1 MGTAKMGTVVRLLEP
16 VARGR
21 HAEGDVPAGPGASF
35 ARMVALTPW
44 WWPAVLAFEFW
55 SRLLTA
61 HAAALHCPQA
71 GEASPGHAEIAGEPH
86 ALAAGKVVPMAEFKA
101 RRVSS

>member
-1 MGTAKMGTVVRLLEP
+1 MGTVVRLLEP

-21 HAEGDVPAGPGASF
+21 QADGGEPAGPGVSLPWT
-35 ARMVALTPW
+35 VALTP

-61 HAAALHCPQA
+61 HAAALHCLQA
-71 GEASPGHAEIAGEPH
+71 GEASPGHAETAGEPH

>member
-1 MGTAKMGTVVRLLEP
+1 MGTVIRLLEP

-21 HAEGDVPAGPGASF
+21 HAEGGVS
-35 ARMVALTPW
+35 ARLGVSLPWMVALSPW
-44 WWPAVLAFEFW
+44 WPTVLAFEFW

-61 HAAALHCPQA
+61 HAAALHGSQA
-71 GEASPGHAEIAGEPH
+71 GEAKTGHEEIARERP
-86 ALAAGKVVPMAEFKA
+86 ALAVGKVVPMAEFKA

>member
-1 MGTAKMGTVVRLLEP
+1 MGTVIRLLEP

-21 HAEGDVPAGPGASF
+21 HADGGVPAGPDVSF
-35 ARMVALTPW
+35 AWMVALTP

-61 HAAALHCPQA
+61 HAAALHCSQA
-71 GEASPGHAEIAGEPH
+71 GEVSPGHAATARERQAS
-86 ALAAGKVVPMAEFKA
+86 AAGKVVQMTEFKA
-101 RRVSS
+101 RRVS

>member
-21 HAEGDVPAGPGASF
+21 HADGGVPAGPG
-35 ARMVALTPW
+35 VATLTP

-55 SRLLTA
+55 SRLLAADATA
-61 HAAALHCPQA
+61 WHCSQA
-71 GEASPGHAEIAGEPH
+71 GEASPGHAEIAGERH
-86 ALAAGKVVPMAEFKA
+86 ALAGGKVVPMAEFKA

>member
-1 MGTAKMGTVVRLLEP
+1 MGTVIRLLEP

-21 HAEGDVPAGPGASF
+21 HAEGRVPARPGVSLPW
-35 ARMVALTPW
+35 MVALTP

-61 HAAALHCPQA
+61 HAAALDGSQA
-71 GEASPGHAEIAGEPH
+71 GEVSPGHAEIAREGH

>member
-1 MGTAKMGTVVRLLEP
+1 MGTVIRLLEP

-21 HAEGDVPAGPGASF
+21 HAEGGVPAGPGASF
-35 ARMVALTPW
+35 ARMVALTP

-61 HAAALHCPQA
+61 HAAALHCSQA
-71 GEASPGHAEIAGEPH
+71 GEVSPGHAATARERH

-101 RRVSS
+101 RRVS

>member
-1 MGTAKMGTVVRLLEP
+1 MGTVIRLFEEG
-16 VARGR
+16 ARGR
-21 HAEGDVPAGPGASF
+21 HAEGGVPAGPGVSLPW
-35 ARMVALTPW
+35 MVVLTP

-61 HAAALHCPQA
+61 HAAAFHCSQA
-71 GEASPGHAEIAGEPH
+71 GEASPGHAATARERH
-86 ALAAGKVVPMAEFKA
+86 ASAAGKVVPMAEFKA

>member
-1 MGTAKMGTVVRLLEP
+1 MGTEIRLLEP

-21 HAEGDVPAGPGASF
+21 HAEGGVPAGPGVSLPST
-35 ARMVALTPW
+35 VALTP

-61 HAAALHCPQA
+61 HAAALQCSA
-71 GEASPGHAEIAGEPH
+71 GEVSPGHAATARERQAS
-86 ALAAGKVVPMAEFKA
+86 AAGKVVQMSEFKA
-101 RRVSS
+101 RRAS